1 MSGERPD
8 VVDDDSHNADDEAA
22 GETTS
27 TSSRFWLTNDIAALV
42 LDGGF
47 VLLLGLAAAGWVDL
61 RAIPLELRMQLIAL
75 TGIATAWLFGGG
87 AVTAWQSIQGGE
99 S

>member
-1 MSGERPD
+1 MSGSDP
-8 VVDDDSHNADDEAA
+8 VIDDDSNDSGGEEA

-47 VLLLGLAAAGWVDL
+47 ILLLGLAAAGWVDL
-61 RAIPLELRMQLIAL
+61 HSVPLELRMQLIAL

-87 AVTAWQSIQGGE
+87 AVSAWQSIQGGR